1 MLAIKIWNY
10 FRGYVIIRVEG
21 LTLERLLNLAATH
34 DIYLWDVK
42 RENNL
47 VLEMKSTTGGFK
59 ELREIVKKVGCRV
72 EIKQKV
78 GLPFSIIRLKE
89 RKMLV
94 VGFLMFWMMIIW
106 LTSTIWNIE
115 IIGNEQTP
123 KEHII
128 SLLKDNN
135 INIGKLKFNMNKDDI
150 KYMLIDN
157 YDYFSF
163 VSVNIKGTK
172 MTIEIKEQD
181 LPPEKVDKSYPCHVV
196 AKKKG
201 VIVKVVP
208 RNGKGVVEKGQ
219 VVNEGE
225 ILITGIMAN
234 ENIEQ
239 QTLVH
244 AEGEVMALTRYSS
257 IIKEPIVKNEERE
270 TGKVYKEKGIK
281 VGDKGIVFMKGNIP
295 FTNYKEIEIKKD
307 LINLQ
312 KYNISFPIKTVDY
325 EYREVEIKEIKQNL
339 DFLKRDSQI
348 KATKEINEQLPEKAE
363 IQSKNTRHQVDGNIL
378 TTQVIVEV
386 LEDIGRKEIIESKI
400 ENKEE

>member
-1 MLAIKIWNY
+1 
-10 FRGYVIIRVEG
+10 
-21 LTLERLLNLAATH
+21 
-34 DIYLWDVK
+34 
-42 RENNL
+42 
-47 VLEMKSTTGGFK
+47 
-59 ELREIVKKVGCRV
+59 
-72 EIKQKV
+72 
-78 GLPFSIIRLKE
+78 
-89 RKMLV
+89 
-94 VGFLMFWMMIIW
+94 
-106 LTSTIWNIE
+106 
-115 IIGNEQTP
+115 
-123 KEHII
+123 
-128 SLLKDNN
+128 
-135 INIGKLKFNMNKDDI
+135 MNKDDI

-386 LEDIGRKEIIESKI
+386 LEDIGRKEIIETKI

>member
-10 FRGYVIIRVEG
+10 FKGYVIIRVEG

-123 KEHII
+123 KEQII

-348 KATKEINEQLPEKAE
+348 KATKEINEQLPENAE